1 MAYTLE
7 DVAEEAQPKPA
18 APAGYSLDDV
28 ADAPEVSKWKSGAL
42 GASQGAS
49 MGWGDEGSALIVALA
64 KKMTGRGQGT
74 FEENYVKARDALRAK
89 IDEAKEANPKTYLA
103 GEIGGGMAT
112 APLAGEGNLARL
124 AALGAIQGLGNS
136 EADLTKGDV
145 GGAVRDTTIGGTIG
159 AAMKP
164 VGWAVGK
171 AASGLKNMIDP
182 AWLEELAQSRAAKA
196 LGYSKGMLKKP
207 GAIPRS
213 REVGQEMLDNGVIKW
228 NSSAEDMAS
237 GASDLVENKGKE
249 IGDFLRGRTP
259 SFETADMVAA
269 LNKVRPMNSEGQWLR
284 GGQYDKINKLI
295 DEAIDTARAH
305 GDMIPF
311 EEANKLKGML
321 QNVVNWQSTNVEQET
336 GRKIAGAARE
346 SIDTTLENRA
356 KSVADPHMTF
366 RDEYSSPQEA
376 MERVEEFFANKKTYG
391 AAQEAQD
398 ALANRVSS
406 DASGKDFGL
415 MDAVVGTGLGATKG
429 MGTAVAAVSGKKLY
443 DKFADPAIAS
453 AANAGAKAMHSIGD
467 KIPEFLKSAPEKLG
481 KYAGVLGAAARQ
493 GAQAVTIRHF
503 VLSNTDPEYRE
514 MLRNLEKEK
523 PEFERQENGLILDKP
538 Q

>member
-1 MAYTLE
+1 MAYSLE
-7 DVAEEAQPKPA
+7 DVAEEAKPAPA
-18 APAGYSLDDV
+18 APGGYSMDDV
-28 ADAPEVSKWKSGAL
+28 ADSPEVPKWKSATL

-64 KKMTGRGQGT
+64 KKMTSRGQGT
-74 FEENYVKARDALRAK
+74 FEENYVKARDHLRAK

-103 GEIGGGMAT
+103 GEIGGGIAT
-112 APLAGEGNLARL
+112 APLAGEGNVARL

-145 GGAVRDTTIGGTIG
+145 LGAARDTAIGGTIG

-171 AASGLKNMIDP
+171 AGSAIKNMINP
-182 AWLEELAQSRAAKA
+182 EWLEELAQSRAAKA
-196 LGYSKGMLKKP
+196 LGYTKAMLKKP

-213 REVGQEMLDNGVIKW
+213 REVGQEMLDKGVIKW
-228 NSSAEDMAS
+228 NSSADDMS
-237 GASDLVENKGKE
+237 EGATDLLETKGKA

-259 SFETADMVAA
+259 SFETSDMVAA
-269 LNKVRPMNSEGQWLR
+269 LNKVRPTNSEGQWLQ

-305 GDMIPF
+305 GEMIPF

-321 QNVVNWQSTNVEQET
+321 QNIVNWQSTNVEQET

-346 SIDTTLENRA
+346 SIDNTLTARA

-366 RDEYSSPQEA
+366 RDEYSSPEEA
-376 MERVEEFFANKKTYG
+376 MSRVEEFFANKKTYG

-406 DASGKDFGL
+406 DATGKDFGL
-415 MDAVVGTGLGATKG
+415 TDAVLGTGLGATKG
-429 MGTAVAAVSGKKLY
+429 MGTATAAVSGKKLY
-443 DKFADPAIAS
+443 EKYADPAIAS
-453 AANAGAKAMHSIGD
+453 AANWGAKTLKSVGD
-467 KIPEFLKSAPEKLG
+467 KIPELLKTNPAALG

-493 GAQAVTIRHF
+493 GAQAVTVRHF

-514 MLRNLEKEK
+514 MIRRMEDGKT
-523 PEFERQENGLILDKP
+523 EFEREPNGLILDKP